1 MLLKRGKA
9 TGERARGMER
19 KKWEQSGE
27 LELKLLIGLGF
38 KLGFF
43 SQFPFFRSPLPGLC
57 SPLPAPRSPLPAPR
71 SLFLVSRF
79 GNLPPG
85 VSLAPGLS
93 LALSVHDP

>member
-1 MLLKRGKA
+1 MLLKRGKG

-43 SQFPFFRSPLPGLC
+43 SQFPFFRSPLPVPH
-57 SPLPAPRSPLPAPR
+57 SPVPGPRSPFLLP
-71 SLFLVSRF
+71 RF

-93 LALSVHDP
+93 LALFVHDP

>member
-1 MLLKRGKA
+1 MLKRGKG

-38 KLGFF
+38 KLGIF
-43 SQFPFFRSPLPGLC
+43 SQFPFFRSPLPVPH
-57 SPLPAPRSPLPAPR
+57 SPVPGPRSPFLLP
-71 SLFLVSRF
+71 RF
-79 GNLPPG
+79 GNLPPR

-93 LALSVHDP
+93 LALFVHDP

>member
-1 MLLKRGKA
+1 MLLKRGKG

-43 SQFPFFRSPLPGLC
+43 SQFPFFRYPLPVPH
-57 SPLPAPRSPLPAPR
+57 SPVPGPRSPFLLP
-71 SLFLVSRF
+71 RF
-79 GNLPPG
+79 GNLPPR

-93 LALSVHDP
+93 LALFVHDP

>member
-1 MLLKRGKA
+1 
-9 TGERARGMER
+9 MER

-43 SQFPFFRSPLPGLC
+43 SQFPFFRSPLPVPQYPVPG
-57 SPLPAPRSPLPAPR
+57 PRSPFLLP
-71 SLFLVSRF
+71 RF